1 MKLTFLGANH
11 CVTGSRYC
19 LEVAGT
25 RVMIDCGMVQERQH
39 AARNWEPSP
48 IRASSIK
55 ALLLTHIHID
65 HSGLIPKFVREGFAG
80 PVIATRPTVDLA
92 DIVLRDSA
100 HIQEE
105 DAAYKK
111 RRHRR
116 EGRQGKHPEEP
127 LYTMPDV
134 ERALPLFQGVD
145 YDQTIPVADGIDVT
159 FRDAGHI
166 LGSAMLELL
175 VKAGDKQRR
184 IIFSGDIGQRGK
196 PLIRDP
202 SVFEQADYVIME
214 STYGDRLHDKSGD
227 VETQLC
233 DVINA
238 TLERGGNVVIPTFA
252 IERAQELMY
261 YIGRLVYAKRIPPI
275 PIFLDSPMAVDV
287 TEIFR
292 QHCQYLDS
300 DTQQLILSKE
310 PPLRYSGLQMVHDV
324 AQSKAINHLKNPC
337 IIMSPAGMC
346 TAGRIKHHLRN
357 NIGRHESTILFV
369 GFQARGT
376 LGRQILEG
384 NQDVRIH
391 GEMRRVKA
399 QVAHINGL
407 SGHADQAGLLDWLSH
422 LQSPPRHIFLA
433 HGEEPASECL
443 SGLIQ
448 ERWGW
453 PVSIPEYESAVE
465 LD

>member
-11 CVTGSRYC
+11 CVTGSRFC

-25 RVMIDCGMVQERQH
+25 RVMVDCGMVQERQH
-39 AARNWEPSP
+39 ASRNWEPSP
-48 IRASSIK
+48 IKASSIES
-55 ALLLTHIHID
+55 LLLTHIHID
-65 HSGLIPKFVREGFAG
+65 HSGLIPKFVREGFDG
-80 PVIATRPTVDLA
+80 PVIATHPTVDLA

-105 DAAYKK
+105 DAFYKK
-111 RRHRR
+111 KRHRR
-116 EGRQGKHPEEP
+116 EGRESKPTSEP
-127 LYTMPDV
+127 LYMMQDV
-134 ERALPLFQGVD
+134 ERALPLFQGVE
-145 YDQTIPVADGIDVT
+145 YDQTIPVANGIDVI

-175 VKAGDKQRR
+175 VKEGDKQRR
-184 IIFSGDIGQRGK
+184 IVFSGDIGQRGK

-214 STYGDRLHDKSGD
+214 STYGDRLHEKSGD

-261 YIGRLVYAKRIPPI
+261 HIGRLVYAKRIPPV

-292 QHCQYLDS
+292 HHCQYLDS
-300 DTQQLILSKE
+300 ETQELILSNE
-310 PPLRYSGLQMVHDV
+310 PPLRYAGLQMVHDV
-324 AQSKAINHLKNPC
+324 EQSKAINHLKKPC

-391 GEMRRVKA
+391 GELRRVKA
-399 QVAHINGL
+399 HVAHINGL

-422 LQSPPRHIFLA
+422 LKTPPRHVFLA
-433 HGEEPASECL
+433 HGEEPAAECL
-443 SGLIQ
+443 QGLIQ

-453 PVSIPEYESAVE
+453 PVSIPEYESDAE

>member
-1 MKLTFLGANH
+1 MKITFLGANR

-19 LEVAGT
+19 LEVGDA

-39 AARNWEPSP
+39 AGRNWEPCP
-48 IRASSIK
+48 VRASSIQ
-55 ALLLTHIHID
+55 AVLLTHIHID

-80 PVIATRPTVDLA
+80 PIIATRPTVDLA

-100 HIQEE
+100 HIQVE

-111 RRHRR
+111 KRHRR

-127 LYTMPDV
+127 LYTMSDV
-134 ERALPLFQGVD
+134 EQSLVLFKGAD
-145 YDQTIPVADGIDVT
+145 YGQSIPVADGIDVV

-166 LGSAMLELL
+166 LGSAMLELS
-175 VKAGDKQRR
+175 VQEGTQQRR
-184 IIFSGDIGQRGK
+184 IVFSGDIGQRGK

-202 SVFEQADYVIME
+202 SYFGQADYIIME
-214 STYGDRLHDKSGD
+214 STYGDRLHEKSGD

-233 DVINA
+233 DVINE
-238 TLERGGNVVIPTFA
+238 TIGRGGNVVIPTFA

-261 YIGRLVYAKRIPPI
+261 HIGRLVYAKRIPSI

-292 QHCQYLDS
+292 QNRQYLDPE
-300 DTQQLILSKE
+300 TQQLIQSKE
-310 PPLRYSGLQMVHDV
+310 PPLRYAGLRMVHDV
-324 AQSKAINHLKNPC
+324 EQSKAISQLKNPC

-346 TAGRIKHHLRN
+346 TAGRIKHHLRH
-357 NIGRHESTILFV
+357 NIGRHESTVLFV

-376 LGRQILEG
+376 LGRQILDG
-384 NQDVRIH
+384 HHDVRIH
-391 GEMRRVKA
+391 GALQRVKA
-399 QVAHINGL
+399 HVAHINGL

-422 LQSPPRHIFLA
+422 LQTPPRHIFLA

-443 SGLIQ
+443 SGLIR
-448 ERWGW
+448 EKWGW
-453 PVSIPEYESAVE
+453 KVSIPMYESSVT

>member
-1 MKLTFLGANH
+1 MRLTFLGANH

-19 LEVAGT
+19 LEVAGS

-39 AARNWEPSP
+39 AARNWAPSP

-55 ALLLTHIHID
+55 SLLLTHIHID
-65 HSGLIPKFVREGFAG
+65 HSGLIPKFVHEGFDG

-92 DIVLRDSA
+92 AIVLRDSA
-100 HIQEE
+100 HIQDE

-111 RRHRR
+111 KRHRR
-116 EGRQGKHPEEP
+116 QGRQGKHPEEP

-134 ERALPLFQGVD
+134 ERALRLFQGVD
-145 YDQTIPVADGIDVT
+145 YDQTIPLADGIDVI

-175 VKAGDKQRR
+175 VKEGDRQRR

-202 SVFEQADYVIME
+202 SFFEQADYVIME

-261 YIGRLVYAKRIPPI
+261 HIGRLVYAKRIPPV

-292 QHCQYLDS
+292 QHHQYLDS
-300 DTQQLILSKE
+300 DTQQLILSNE
-310 PPLRYSGLQMVHDV
+310 PPLRYAGLQMVHDV
-324 AQSKAINHLKNPC
+324 KQSKTINHLKKPC

-376 LGRQILEG
+376 LGQQILEG

-391 GEMRRVKA
+391 GELRRVKA

-407 SGHADQAGLLDWLSH
+407 SAHADQAGLLDWLSH
-422 LQSPPRHIFLA
+422 LKTPPRHVFLA
-433 HGEEPASECL
+433 HGEEPAAECL

-453 PVSIPEYESAVE
+453 PVSIPEYESEVE
-465 LD
+465 FD

>member
-1 MKLTFLGANH
+1 MKLTFLGANR

-19 LEVAGT
+19 LEANGT
-25 RVMIDCGMVQERQH
+25 RVMIDCGMVQEREF
-39 AARNWEPSP
+39 ASRNWDPSP
-48 IRASSIK
+48 IAAK
-55 ALLLTHIHID
+55 AVKTLLLTHIHID
-65 HSGLIPKFVREGFAG
+65 HCGLIPKFVRQGFAG
-80 PVIATRPTVDLA
+80 PIVTTRPTVDLA
-92 DIVLRDSA
+92 DIVLPDSA
-100 HIQEE
+100 KIQEE

-111 RRHRR
+111 KRHRR
-116 EGRQGKHPEEP
+116 EGRKGKHPEEP
-127 LYTMPDV
+127 LYTMSDV
-134 ERALPLFQGVD
+134 ERSLPLFEGVA
-145 YDQTIPVADGIDVT
+145 YDQVIPVAEGIDVI

-166 LGSAMLELL
+166 LGSAMLELSL
-175 VKAGDKQRR
+175 RENGTRRR
-184 IIFSGDIGQRGK
+184 IVFSGDIGQPGK

-202 SVFEQADYVIME
+202 SVFEQADYVVME

-238 TLERGGNVVIPTFA
+238 TIRRGGNVVIPTFA

-261 YIGRLVYAKRIPPI
+261 YIGRLVYAHRIPPT

-300 DTQQLILSKE
+300 ETQQLILSKE
-310 PPLRYSGLQMVHDV
+310 PPLHYSGLRMIQDV
-324 AQSKAINHLKNPC
+324 EQSKAINRLRDPC

-357 NIGRHESTILFV
+357 NISRPESTILFA

-376 LGRQILEG
+376 LGRQILDG

-391 GEMRRVKA
+391 GASRTVKA

-422 LQSPPRHIFLA
+422 LQAPPRKVFLA
-433 HGEEPASECL
+433 HGEEAASECL
-443 SGLIQ
+443 AGLIQ

-453 PVSIPEYESAVE
+453 PVSIPRYESVVQ
-465 LD
+465 LG

>member
-1 MKLTFLGANH
+1 MKLTFLGANR

-19 LEVAGT
+19 LQVNRTG
-25 RVMIDCGMVQERQH
+25 VMIDCGMVQERER
-39 AARNWEPSP
+39 AYRNLEPTP
-48 IRASSIK
+48 VAVNTIK

-65 HSGLIPKFVREGFAG
+65 HSGLIPKFVREGFDG
-80 PVIATRPTVDLA
+80 PILATRPTVDLA
-92 DIVLRDSA
+92 DIMLRDSA
-100 HIQEE
+100 RIQEE

-111 RRHRR
+111 KRHRR
-116 EGRQGKHPEEP
+116 EGRQDKPLKEP
-127 LYTMPDV
+127 LYSMSDV
-134 ERALPLFQGVD
+134 ERSLPLFQGVD
-145 YDQTIPVADGIDVT
+145 YNRQLPVAEGIDVI

-175 VKAGDKQRR
+175 VREHGTQRR
-184 IIFSGDIGQRGK
+184 IIFSGDIGQPGK
-196 PLIRDP
+196 PLICDP
-202 SVFEQADYVIME
+202 SVFEQADYIVME

-233 DVINA
+233 DLINA
-238 TLERGGNVVIPTFA
+238 TAGRGGNLVIPTFA

-292 QHCQYLDS
+292 QHRDYLDS
-300 DTQQLILSKE
+300 ETQQLILSQQ
-310 PPLRYSGLQMVHDV
+310 PPLRYSGLHMVQDV
-324 AQSKAINHLKNPC
+324 EQSKAINRLKEPC
-337 IIMSPAGMC
+337 IVMSPAGMC

-357 NIGRHESTILFV
+357 NIGRPESTILFV

-384 NQDVRIH
+384 NPEVRIH
-391 GEMRRVKA
+391 GEPRRVKA

-422 LQSPPRHIFLA
+422 LKTPPKQVFLA
-433 HGEEPASECL
+433 HGEEAASECL
-443 SGLIQ
+443 SDLIKQ
-448 ERWGW
+448 RWGW
-453 PVSIPEYESAVE
+453 PVSIPAYESSVALE
-465 LD
+465 